1 MEIMSDTLPAG
12 VTDLPAHR
20 LRRAQEPPRAA
31 IIGGGPLGLE
41 AALYASSLGHQ
52 VWLFEREAE
61 IAPDVHAWAHVAM
74 FTHWASNRSPLG
86 ERALRGTAKL
96 PAGKIYPSGGDF
108 ISQYLEP
115 LAKLLSG
122 SILKNT
128 RVVAVG
134 RSYLFPDEHGDEPE
148 KRTARRF
155 RLLTRS
161 PQEERIFTAD
171 YVIDATGISHTPRW
185 LGAGGLPALGEMGSR
200 RSIHYGLPDVLGKDR
215 IQFLGK
221 RTLLVGDGTSA
232 AAAAIALSEVVEREP
247 QGSVLWVS
255 KSREDIPLPLA
266 ENDPLPRRDTLMK
279 KANLLI
285 RQKHPRLEFLPITQ
299 VEAVQHSLGTGRFQ
313 ITLQVNHQTQRLSVD
328 SVIGAVGARRDSAT
342 YERALHPQ
350 EPGLYF
356 IGAKASDAGDFFLEE
371 GHRQIRDA
379 FREIASQPD
388 LDLYAE
394 PQAAPKSR

>member
-161 PQEERIFTAD
+161 PQEERI
-171 YVIDATGISHTPRW
+171 
-185 LGAGGLPALGEMGSR
+185 SR
-200 RSIHYGLPDVLGKDR
+200 RTMSLMRPASAIRRAGWARVGCLPWGR
-215 IQFLGK
+215 W
-221 RTLLVGDGTSA
+221 A
-232 AAAAIALSEVVEREP
+232 AAALSIMGCPMCWE
-247 QGSVLWVS
+247 
-255 KSREDIPLPLA
+255 K
-266 ENDPLPRRDTLMK
+266 
-279 KANLLI
+279 
-285 RQKHPRLEFLPITQ
+285 
-299 VEAVQHSLGTGRFQ
+299 
-313 ITLQVNHQTQRLSVD
+313 
-328 SVIGAVGARRDSAT
+328 
-342 YERALHPQ
+342 
-350 EPGLYF
+350 
-356 IGAKASDAGDFFLEE
+356 
-371 GHRQIRDA
+371 
-379 FREIASQPD
+379 IASSFS
-388 LDLYAE
+388 A
-394 PQAAPKSR
+394 KGRCW